1 MKMEKENVGQGT
13 KFSVHISL
21 GPSKSFVEVTAPFG
35 CDICILWLLGILG
48 MSRVSR
54 TLCYIVYE

>member
-35 CDICILWLLGILG
+35 CDICLAAQVLDSMQIA
-48 MSRVSR
+48 
-54 TLCYIVYE
+54 T